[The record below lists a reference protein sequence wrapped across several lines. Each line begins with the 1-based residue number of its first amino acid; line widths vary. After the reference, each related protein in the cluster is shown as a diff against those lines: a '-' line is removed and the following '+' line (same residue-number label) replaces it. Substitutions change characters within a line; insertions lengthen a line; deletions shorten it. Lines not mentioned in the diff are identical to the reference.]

1 MNPALLALILT
12 QAQANWAATS
22 YNLGA
27 QYDEGYTFSAIIY
40 QESSYCQNKVNG
52 WSRGCGGIKRATARL
67 YDPQVTRKQLTEDNL
82 RNLHDSLLYLLD
94 CKRQTDTWRRM
105 VYAYHYGIPA
115 ARLASVVTINADGYV
130 RAIEAKVKM
139 LEQVRINHE

>member
-94 CKRQTDTWRRM
+94 CRKQTDSWRRM

-115 ARLASVVTINADGYV
+115 ARLASVVTINSDGYV
-130 RAIEAKVKM
+130 KAISAKVRA
-139 LEQVRINHE
+139 LEGVKQNHE